1 MLRPAKSLHRKALNM
16 MNKKEIQDER
26 EDLLTKS
33 REIVEQLKKDI
44 VWLEEFVLK
53 NKMIRSSP
61 FVFDISKRIT
71 SLEAYIIQ
79 DSVLEAVQK
88 GRRY

>member
-1 MLRPAKSLHRKALNM
+1 M